1 MMYIKAERRAK
12 SIGGFIRDEMMIA
25 MGDTVSAW
33 VPSFFHHDDGAPQ
46 WRAWG
51 PPTGSLPVR
60 GRPNSGMRYFF
71 MYINVV
77 QRAESIG
84 GFVGDEI
91 VIAMGDMAQK
101 HQKTALPGWNQS

>member
-46 WRAWG
+46 GRAWG
-51 PPTGSLPVR
+51 PHTGPIRVP
-60 GRPNSGMRYFF
+60 GRP
-71 MYINVV
+71 
-77 QRAESIG
+77 
-84 GFVGDEI
+84 
-91 VIAMGDMAQK
+91 
-101 HQKTALPGWNQS
+101 